1 MKFQFLP
8 VLFAALT
15 ALFWGMYGP
24 VIGLARTAE
33 GGGPSAA
40 FKPYVLIGVAYLI
53 WAILGGIIGIK
64 ANGAALEFTS
74 GGLKW
79 GFIGGSLGAFGAL
92 TLTLAMF
99 SFVGKP
105 HPEVVMPIVFGG
117 AVCITALTNMF
128 LIRSGGGHLEVKPML
143 WVGMIGMAICI
154 VIVAA
159 NTPHPHPP
167 KKPAAPAPE
176 KAPEAAAAPEASNE
190 SSK

>member
-1 MKFQFLP
+1 MKLP
-8 VLFAALT
+8 IVFAALT

-24 VIGLARTAE
+24 VIGLARSAE
-33 GGGPSAA
+33 GGNA

-53 WAILGGIIGIK
+53 WAILGGAIGMK
-64 ANGAALEFTS
+64 ATGAPFEFT
-74 GGLKW
+74 GPGVKW

-99 SFVGKP
+99 SFPAGTKP
-105 HPEVVMPIVFGG
+105 RPDIVMPIVFGG

-128 LIRSGGGHLEVKPML
+128 LIKSGGGHLEVKPML
-143 WVGMIGMAICI
+143 YVGMIGMAICI

-167 KKPAAPAPE
+167 KKPGAAAPTQVAPAPDASSP
-176 KAPEAAAAPEASNE
+176 APNAE
-190 SSK
+190 SGDSK